1 MLAVRCLLTH
11 NNGLECDTLR
21 KATHHITGQLWL
33 PQIYQVKE
41 VTGSSGLFPS
51 GHQLTPTFPKEHPQ
65 QATPTPHA
73 KLTCQRHFFLSNKT
87 SPPWYL
93 RQKGVRG
100 VSGLDLVPGTKQN
113 DPYNRTLGKKVYKNV
128 AFEKP
133 SIVSCLRLKLYTVM
147 LWYCL
152 VSSSVSHFAQ
162 LLSDKTGS
170 RHSLFCMHS
179 SSLKNI
185 FIQLL
190 R

>member
-1 MLAVRCLLTH
+1 MIRNLLTH
-11 NNGLECDTLR
+11 NNGLRMWHMKESYLPYYR
-21 KATHHITGQLWL
+21 KSKAL
-33 PQIYQVKE
+33 PDRSGKKSYLQAPAPSSLV
-41 VTGSSGLFPS
+41 VTNSPS
-51 GHQLTPTFPKEHPQ
+51 PQ
-65 QATPTPHA
+65 HNRGDHMA
-73 KLTCQRHFFLSNKT
+73 KQTCQPVCFHETKYHHHDIHRRKGWRESLPWISFQT
-87 SPPWYL
+87 S
-93 RQKGVRG
+93 
-100 VSGLDLVPGTKQN
+100 GTTQN
-113 DPYNRTLGKKVYKNV
+113 DPHNSTQGRKSAKMWASRKLQIIL
-128 AFEKP
+128 
-133 SIVSCLRLKLYTVM
+133 SLRLRLYTVM

>member
-1 MLAVRCLLTH
+1 M
-11 NNGLECDTLR
+11 GLDYDTLR
-21 KATHHITGQLWL
+21 KAIYQIIGNLWL
-33 PQIYQVKE
+33 SQICQVKE
-41 VTGSSGLFPS
+41 ATWKLCPLPPQ
-51 GHQLTPTFPKEHPQ
+51 GHQLT
-65 QATPTPHA
+65 ATSSKNDQKPHA
-73 KLTCQRHFFLSNKT
+73 KSICQPIFLHQAKYHHYDIYCRKGWRESLLWILFQT
-87 SPPWYL
+87 S
-93 RQKGVRG
+93 
-100 VSGLDLVPGTKQN
+100 GTKQN
-113 DPYNRTLGKKVYKNV
+113 YPYNWTEGTKSTKMWASGKLPI
-128 AFEKP
+128 A
-133 SIVSCLRLKLYTVM
+133 SSLRLKLYTVM